1 MLLETTTNV
10 RGRSA
15 QQETMN
21 TNDLRPI
28 SVVFISA
35 LLCDEAMYR
44 DVIEA
49 PGEMIE
55 AHVLLS
61 PKGRLENGAAD
72 ILARAPGTF
81 VLVGASYGG
90 ILAMEVAGRVGSAA
104 GAARAFSRSP
114 GLRPSANAGEARRVR
129 GAHRQFSSR
138 QFFLSANFDGMRRII
153 YE

>member
-1 MLLETTTNV
+1 MLLETTANV

-21 TNDLRPI
+21 SNDLRPI
-28 SVVFISA
+28 SVVFIPA

-49 PGEMIE
+49 LGEMIE
-55 AHVLLS
+55 VRVLLS

-81 VLVGASYGG
+81 VLVGASYDGS
-90 ILAMEVAGRVGSAA
+90 LAMEVAPA
-104 GAARAFSRSP
+104 
-114 GLRPSANAGEARRVR
+114 
-129 GAHRQFSSR
+129 
-138 QFFLSANFDGMRRII
+138 
-153 YE
+153 

>member
-1 MLLETTTNV
+1 MNV
-10 RGRSA
+10 CGRSE

-28 SVVFISA
+28 SVVFIPA

-44 DVIEA
+44 NVIETL
-49 PGEMIE
+49 GEMIE

-61 PKGRLENGAAD
+61 PKGRLEESAAD
-72 ILARAPGTF
+72 LVVHPEASEAAAAFKAMAERA
-81 VLVGASYGG
+81 
-90 ILAMEVAGRVGSAA
+90 GSAA
-104 GAARAFSRSP
+104 GAARALSRSP
-114 GLRPSANAGEARRVR
+114 GLWPSADAGEARRVC

-138 QFFLSANFDGMRRII
+138 QFFSWANFDGMKRII